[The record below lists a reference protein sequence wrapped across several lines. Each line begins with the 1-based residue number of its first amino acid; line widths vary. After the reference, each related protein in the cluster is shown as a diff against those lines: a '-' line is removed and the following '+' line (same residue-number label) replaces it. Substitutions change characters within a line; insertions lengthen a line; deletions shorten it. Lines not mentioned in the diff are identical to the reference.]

1 MVNLSYIG
9 TNIFKL
15 GEYLFQQKYWWNN
28 FLDYKL
34 LCSQKKRHPF
44 NFCEINIQQLLY
56 VIVQSLFWNETIR
69 ME

>member
-1 MVNLSYIG
+1 MIISCYVV
-9 TNIFKL
+9 
-15 GEYLFQQKYWWNN
+15 QK
-28 FLDYKL
+28 
-34 LCSQKKRHPF
+34 KKRHPF